1 MNDLEKNDMFA
12 DDEVALIDYIK
23 IIVSR
28 RWLIVG
34 FTFFCVLFTL
44 VFMKIN
50 QKERLFL
57 AKTVL
62 LTNEQIDYL
71 QTGIEGGIVNT
82 TAVEQT
88 YQTIC
93 NSNQFLRK
101 LIARNYEFTK
111 NGDQFEGD
119 LISYFEADD
128 EYNAL
133 ILLRNSIDMEFLQG
147 GLLEIS
153 TTMADAELSA
163 SIANEIVIQLII
175 YNQEQRNS
183 NAKLNLEFIENRLE
197 EVGEELATARE
208 NLVDFLGKNRQLSIV
223 NPAQN
228 NPYPVLTV
236 EKEKLEQEV
245 NLKANLYNT
254 LSNQFELA
262 KIEAQKEIP
271 VITVIEYAEPPVSPL
286 PLNTKRNALVALFS
300 GLFVSVTL
308 AFFLNYL
315 KGIDSETRGYFSK
328 QFQKEKKFMSIFWK
342 NGNYRAHKDKKVNS
356 IK

>member
-1 MNDLEKNDMFA
+1 MNDSEKNDIFA

-28 RWLIVG
+28 RWLIIG
-34 FTFFCVLFTL
+34 FTFFCVLFTQ
-44 VFMKIN
+44 VFTTIN
-50 QKERLFL
+50 NKERLFR

-71 QTGIEGGIVNT
+71 QTGIEGGIVNN

-88 YQTIC
+88 YKTIC

-111 NGDQFEGD
+111 NGEQFKGD
-119 LISYFEADD
+119 LFSYFEAND
-128 EYNAL
+128 EYDAL
-133 ILLRNSIDMEFLQG
+133 VLLRNSIDMKFLQG

-163 SIANEIVIQLII
+163 SIANEIVNQLII

-183 NAKLNLEFIENRLE
+183 NAKLNLQFIENRLE
-197 EVGEELATARE
+197 EVSKELANARD
-208 NLVDFLGKNRQLSIV
+208 NLVDFLGKNKQLSIT

-245 NLKANLYNT
+245 ILKSNLYNT

-286 PLNTKRNALVALFS
+286 PVNTKRNALVALFT

-315 KGIDSETRGYFSK
+315 EGIDSETRGFFSK
-328 QFQKEKKFMSIFWK
+328 QFQKEKRFVSIFWK
-342 NGNYRAHKDKKVNS
+342 NGNHRARKDKK
-356 IK
+356 IKST

>member
-1 MNDLEKNDMFA
+1 MNDSEKNDLFA

-23 IIVSR
+23 IIISR

-34 FTFFCVLFTL
+34 FTFFCILFTL
-44 VFMKIN
+44 VFTKIN

-71 QTGIEGGIVNT
+71 QTGIENN
-82 TAVEQT
+82 AVAQQT
-88 YQTIC
+88 YQTII
-93 NSNQFLRK
+93 NTNQFLRRI
-101 LIARNYEFTK
+101 IARNYEFTK
-111 NGDQFEGD
+111 NGEQFKGD

-133 ILLRNSIDMEFLQG
+133 VQLRNSIDMEFLQG

-153 TTMADAELSA
+153 TTTADAELSA
-163 SIANEIVIQLII
+163 SIANEIVNQLII

-197 EVGEELATARE
+197 EVGEELATARD
-208 NLVDFLGKNRQLSIV
+208 NLVDFLGKNKQLSIV
-223 NPAQN
+223 NPQQN

-245 NLKANLYNT
+245 NLKSNLYNT

-271 VITVIEYAEPPVSPL
+271 VITVIEYAEPPVSPV
-286 PLNTKRNALVALFS
+286 PLNTKRNALVALFT

-315 KGIDSETRGYFSK
+315 EGIDSETRGFFSK
-328 QFQKEKKFMSIFWK
+328 QFQKEKRFISIFWK
-342 NGNYRAHKDKKVNS
+342 NGSYRARKDKKMNS
-356 IK
+356 LK